1 MMVHAGETEVLKWRS
16 VHKLQH
22 LLGGRDG
29 RHLARTD
36 LVQQLLQIGQR
47 GDWSIICG
55 RFRAGFAHGMT
66 PSDTL
71 ILVSYFFVLSILA
84 VYGWHRY
91 YLVYL
96 YMRHKDSQP
105 IEPAALQPLPLVTI
119 QLPIYNEM
127 YVADRLIEAVC
138 RLDYPRDLLEIQV
151 LDDSTDET
159 CEIAELAVRRHAA
172 QGIDIKYYHRGD
184 RTGYKAGAL
193 EAGLQVARG
202 SFIGIF
208 DADFLPSPDFLH
220 RLLPHFNNP
229 KVRMV
234 QARWGHINQDYS
246 LLTKIQSIL
255 LDGHFVLEHGGRN
268 RSGCFFNFNGT
279 AGVWRRVAI
288 EDAGGWQHD
297 TLTEDLDLSYR
308 AQLRGW
314 KFIFLPHVI
323 APAEVPVEMNA
334 FKSQQYRWAKGS
346 IQTCRKLLP
355 RILSADIPLGVKAE
369 AFFHLTANFNYPL
382 MCVLSVLMFPAMKIR
397 YNMGWY
403 EMLLID
409 VPLFFAATFSVCNFY
424 MICQREIHHDWRART
439 RYLPILMSIGIGL
452 CINNTKAVFE
462 ALFNKQTEFTRT
474 PKYRIEGE
482 GDDWVGKKYRQLVVV
497 QPLIELSLGLYFT
510 WTVFYALASQIYAT
524 VPFLVLFQIGFLYTG
539 LLSLVQQFAEDPVV
553 LKTQV
558 ASGK

>member
-1 MMVHAGETEVLKWRS
+1 MTSAETLT
-16 VHKLQH
+16 
-22 LLGGRDG
+22 
-29 RHLARTD
+29 LA
-36 LVQQLLQIGQR
+36 
-47 GDWSIICG
+47 
-55 RFRAGFAHGMT
+55 A
-66 PSDTL
+66 
-71 ILVSYFFVLSILA
+71 YFFVLIILA

-96 YMRHKDSQP
+96 YMRNRGN
-105 IEPAALQPLPLVTI
+105 EPKAGPTLDPLPVVTI
-119 QLPIYNEM
+119 QLPLYNEM

-138 RLDYPRDLLEIQV
+138 RIEYPAELLEIQV
-151 LDDSTDET
+151 LDDSIDET
-159 CEIAELAVRRHAA
+159 CGVAAQAVRRLAA
-172 QGIDIKYYHRGD
+172 QGVDIKYFHRTN
-184 RTGYKAGAL
+184 RIGYKAGAL
-193 EAGLQVARG
+193 EAGLKVARG
-202 SFIGIF
+202 EFVGIF
-208 DADFLPSPDFLH
+208 DADFIPAPDFLT
-220 RLLPHFNNP
+220 RLMPHFSDAR
-229 KVRMV
+229 VGMV

-268 RSGCFFNFNGT
+268 RAGRFFNFNGT
-279 AGVWRRVAI
+279 AGVWRRKAI
-288 EDAGGWQHD
+288 DEAGGWQHD

-308 AQLRGW
+308 AQLLGW
-314 KFIFLPHVI
+314 RFVFLSDVI

-334 FKSQQYRWAKGS
+334 FKSQQHRWAKGS

-355 RILSADIPLGVKAE
+355 RILAADIPLGVKAE

-382 MCVLSVLMFPAMKIR
+382 MCILSVLMFPAMRIR

-424 MICQREIHHDWRART
+424 MICQREIHQDWRART
-439 RYLPILMSIGIGL
+439 KYLPFLMSIGIGL
-452 CINNTKAVFE
+452 CINNTIAVFE
-462 ALFNKQTEFTRT
+462 ALLNKQTEFART
-474 PKYRIEGE
+474 PKYRIEGA
-482 GDDWVGKKYRQLVVV
+482 GDDWVGKKYRQSVAV
-497 QPLIELSLGLYFT
+497 QPLVELALGLYFT

-539 LLSLVQQFAEDPVV
+539 LLSLIQQYAEDPVV

>member
-1 MMVHAGETEVLKWRS
+1 MTAAETFT
-16 VHKLQH
+16 
-22 LLGGRDG
+22 
-29 RHLARTD
+29 LA
-36 LVQQLLQIGQR
+36 
-47 GDWSIICG
+47 
-55 RFRAGFAHGMT
+55 A
-66 PSDTL
+66 
-71 ILVSYFFVLSILA
+71 YFFVLIILA

-96 YMRHKDSQP
+96 YMRNRDKDPKPGPQ
-105 IEPAALQPLPLVTI
+105 LDPLPPVTI
-119 QLPIYNEM
+119 QLPLYNEM
-127 YVADRLIEAVC
+127 YVADRLIDAVC
-138 RLDYPRDLLEIQV
+138 QMAYPRELLEIQV

-159 CEIAELAVRRHAA
+159 RSIAESAVRRFAA
-172 QGIDIKYYHRGD
+172 QGIDVKYFHRAD
-184 RTGYKAGAL
+184 RRGYKAGAL
-193 EAGLQVARG
+193 EAGLKVARG
-202 SFIGIF
+202 RFIAIF
-208 DADFLPSPDFLH
+208 DADFLPPADFLV
-220 RLLPHFNNP
+220 RLLPHFADA
-229 KVRMV
+229 KVAMV

-255 LDGHFVLEHGGRN
+255 LDGHFVLEHGGRH
-268 RSGCFFNFNGT
+268 RAGRFFNFNGT
-279 AGVWRRVAI
+279 AGIWRREAI
-288 EDAGGWQHD
+288 DDAGGWQHD

-314 KFIFLPHVI
+314 RFVFVPDVI

-334 FKSQQYRWAKGS
+334 FKSQQHRWAKGS

-355 RILSADIPLGVKAE
+355 RILAADVPLGVKAE

-382 MCVLSVLMFPAMKIR
+382 MCVLSVLMFPAMVIR

-424 MICQREIHHDWRART
+424 MVCQREIHPDWRSRT
-439 RYLPILMSIGIGL
+439 KYLPFLMSIGIGL
-452 CINNTKAVFE
+452 CINNTRAVFE
-462 ALFNKQTEFTRT
+462 ALFNKQSEFART

-482 GDDWVGKKYRQLVVV
+482 GDDWIGKKYRQSVAV
-497 QPLIELSLGLYFT
+497 QPLVELALGLYFT
-510 WTVFYALASQIYAT
+510 WTVFYALANQIYGT

-539 LLSLVQQFAEDPVV
+539 LLSVVQQFAEDPVV